1 MSRAFRFLVGARDA
15 LYKSGVLPTHR
26 LQHPVISVGNIT
38 VGGTG
43 KTPLVI
49 LLAQRFLDEGYR
61 PVVLSRGYKRKSA
74 GVVVVSTGNGPTV
87 PWHVAGD
94 EPYLI
99 ARRAAGVAV
108 VVGADRYAAGLVAEQ
123 QNLGNLFI
131 LDDGFQHRRLF
142 RNVDLVTIDPTEW
155 AAGEK
160 LFPYGRWR
168 EPQKAI
174 QRAHAALVQASGRS
188 SDELLK
194 LPIPTFGIETV
205 LDGIF
210 LDGIYKG
217 SEPIFPDYLRHRAV
231 TAFAGIAKPHRF
243 FSALESLGIP
253 PTQRVS
259 FRDHHTYTRHDLEQL
274 KGEILITTE
283 KDAIKLEGLHDEFM
297 HLRISA
303 RIPELDRL
311 LELIRTRLT

>member
-1 MSRAFRFLVGARDA
+1 VSRAFRFLVGARDK
-15 LYKSGVLPTHR
+15 LYARGVLQTYK
-26 LQHPVISVGNIT
+26 LNHPVISVGNIT

-49 LLAQRFLDEGYR
+49 LLAETFRDQGYR

-87 PWHVAGD
+87 SWEDAGD

-99 ARRAAGVAV
+99 ARRAGGVSV
-108 VVGADRYAAGLVAEQ
+108 VVGADRYAAGLLAEQ
-123 QNLGNLFI
+123 EDLGNLFI

-142 RNVDLVTIDPTEW
+142 RNVDLVTIDPVEW

-168 EPQKAI
+168 EPREAI
-174 QRAHAALVQASGRS
+174 QRADAAVIQIS
-188 SDELLK
+188 STGLLG
-194 LPIPTFGIETV
+194 LPIPAFSIETV
-205 LDGIF
+205 V
-210 LDGIYKG
+210 DGIYKG
-217 SEPIFPDYLRHRAV
+217 SELVPLKNLRNRAV

-243 FSALESLGIP
+243 FSTLENLGIAP
-253 PTQRVS
+253 VRRVS
-259 FRDHHTYTRHDLEQL
+259 FRDHHTYTSRDLANIG
-274 KGEILITTE
+274 GEIQITTE
-283 KDAIKLEGLHDEFM
+283 KDAVKLESQQAGEFL

-303 RIPELDRL
+303 RIPDLDRL
-311 LELIRTRLT
+311 LGLIRKKLS

>member
-15 LYKSGVLPTHR
+15 LYRRGVLQTYR

-49 LLAQRFLDEGYR
+49 LLAGKFRDEGYR

-74 GVVVVSTGNGPTV
+74 GVVVVSTGQGPRV
-87 PWHVAGD
+87 PWQVAGD

-99 ARRAAGVAV
+99 AQRAKGVAV

-123 QNLGNLFI
+123 QDLGDLFI

-155 AAGEK
+155 MAGEK

-168 EPQKAI
+168 EPQEAI
-174 QRAHAALVQASGRS
+174 QRADAAIVQASSASSPS
-188 SDELLK
+188 SDGMPK
-194 LPIPTFGIETV
+194 LSIPTFGIETV
-205 LDGIF
+205 LDGI
-210 LDGIYKG
+210 YKG
-217 SEPIFPDYLRHRAV
+217 SEPVRPESLRNHAV
-231 TAFAGIAKPHRF
+231 TAFAGIAKPLRF
-243 FSALESLGIP
+243 FSALESMGV
-253 PTQRVS
+253 TASQRVS
-259 FRDHHTYTRHDLEQL
+259 FRDHYTYTRHDLENL
-274 KGEILITTE
+274 GGEFQITTE
-283 KDAIKLEGLHDEFM
+283 KDAIKLEGLDAGEFL

-303 RIPELDRL
+303 RIPDLDPL
-311 LELIRTRLT
+311 LDLIRKKLG